1 MGLFDKIKKA
11 AKDSMQASG
20 IADVLQKQADDVR
33 LSLKYGVIATPKNL
47 EIVREKEAA
56 ERKAKE

>member
-33 LSLKYGVIATPKNL
+33 RS
-47 EIVREKEAA
+47 
-56 ERKAKE
+56 RK